1 MKRAGFGM
9 RGSTMMMLQ
18 RVVAAAVAALLG
30 LGLEPSSAQDKRF
43 DGVTLRVATWGAAWK
58 DVQEK
63 IIAKKFSELG
73 GKIEY
78 VTGSPQANLA
88 KLIAARGQLPFDLM
102 EILDAQVPDMEKSDL
117 LEPIDADKV
126 SNKSLI
132 EPFQLQKSL
141 IGTWYT
147 QEGICYNKPK
157 YAELGLTPPKSF
169 QDLVNPK
176 LERKV
181 LLPDINSGGGLAFV
195 GAIAHATGG
204 DEKNIKPGLE
214 LINRIKPPKYWSQGA
229 ELITQMKSGDIIAAV
244 AHSGWCHRAA
254 LAGATVAFSHPEIKA
269 GIKGIAKEGW
279 FGILKGTKNKEA
291 ALWYVNA
298 FLDPAFQ
305 KEFAAVAGVLPIS
318 KPALAG
324 VKDVPIMKDMVETD
338 AAAIKAELRID
349 YRKVDLSGWND
360 LWNRTVAR

>member
-1 MKRAGFGM
+1 MKMSKAIA
-9 RGSTMMMLQ
+9 
-18 RVVAAAVAALLG
+18 AAAVPLLLG
-30 LGLEPSSAQDKRF
+30 FTQAHAQDKRF

-63 IIAKKFSELG
+63 IIAKRFAELG

-88 KLIAARGQLPFDLM
+88 KLIASRGQLPFDLM
-102 EILDAQVPDMEKSDL
+102 EILDAQVPDIEKSDL

-126 SNKSLI
+126 PNKSLI
-132 EPFQLQKSL
+132 ESFQLQKAL

-147 QEGICYNKPK
+147 QEGICYSKPK
-157 YAELGLTPPKSF
+157 YAELGLAPPKSF

-214 LINRIKPPKYWSQGA
+214 LVNKIKPPKFWNQGA

-254 LAGATVAFSHPEIKA
+254 LAGAPVAFSHPDIKP
-269 GIKGIAKEGW
+269 GMKGIAKEGW

-349 YRKVDLSGWND
+349 YRKVDLSEWND
-360 LWNRTVAR
+360 VWNRTVAR